1 MKKILSILALA
12 LVSASLAFGQDARG
26 RVPETVV
33 GDVLAAMPC
42 ENATTLA
49 ENVRDLAASAPA
61 TVELLAARLGEQGT
75 NALVEYALS
84 SIATFISDPAQ
95 GRYKDAVREGFAKGI
110 SAQSD
115 PVNRQFLLAQL
126 RLFATADDIDLFKQ
140 FVTDPL
146 AGPAALATIADLGGR
161 DTILDLALND
171 TAPKTALAGVIAAQ
185 DWREA
190 EPTLLRWARSVTGPV
205 EKNAIAEAL
214 GRIGGEASLG
224 WLKDNSLADYVVA
237 LKNIP
242 AKKAVKAAKELL
254 ETGNSGLQC
263 AAAGIILEKD
273 TEKDALKVL
282 QNILKSG
289 DRPLRNAALA
299 AAASRFGADAVAPV
313 LTKAFAKLGDGAK
326 TDIVHWLGAH
336 KTGEATVLSGLD
348 APGELGDAAVRAA
361 GLFGGSPF
369 ARVSL
374 LGQLAGDR
382 APLALTALKSLA
394 DDPFLPEV
402 VVSYLGNPVN
412 ETQSDNLMALAS
424 AKEMKAAA
432 PVILE
437 KAAQGS
443 AAAVSALAGVVRPED
458 ADAVAALLRKA
469 PADQVPAL
477 QDALSAALH
486 TLSPAE
492 QTARV
497 QSLMGTDA
505 PARFYPVLGGIGTDE
520 AAGILR
526 GLAAADSAAKDALLA
541 MDNPTVLPDLLAS
554 AEEGNEASLAKYID
568 LLSTYEQDADRKR
581 FGLSEAIG
589 LAKDPALRV
598 LALDKL
604 GGMPMMKAFLLA
616 ARSLDDTNADV
627 RYAAAN
633 AVRNIASKC
642 TEEINY
648 DDLKRGL
655 GKARALF
662 ASTGDADDGYAV
674 DEIDKLLLE
683 AKPSPRSELTAEEK
697 ARGFEMLFD
706 GTDLSKWHGDL
717 EGYTVVNGA
726 IYVSA
731 NYGATGNLYTN
742 KEYRNFVYRFEF
754 CFLEEGVNNGVGIRT
769 PENVDAAYEG
779 MCELQILDHDAS
791 VYAGWLQDYQ
801 VHGSIYGVVPAKR
814 LKHKPLGEWSAEE
827 IIVEGDHIKV
837 TVNGEV
843 ITDADVRKVTKGHNV
858 APDGSGK
865 NPYTID
871 GHDHPGMFNYKG
883 YISFCG
889 HGAGLKIRNVRI
901 LDLGYKK

>member
-1 MKKILSILALA
+1 MKKIVSLIALA
-12 LVSASLAFGQDARG
+12 LVGATLCFGQDARG
-26 RVPETVV
+26 RVPSTVV
-33 GDVLAAMPC
+33 SDVLAAMPC
-42 ENATTLA
+42 DDAAILA
-49 ENVRDLAASAPA
+49 QNVQDLAVSAPA

-84 SIATFISDPAQ
+84 SLAAFVSDPARAQ
-95 GRYKDAVREGFAKGI
+95 YKDAVREGFAKGI
-110 SAQSD
+110 AAQTD

-126 RLFATADDIDLFKQ
+126 RLFATPKDIDLYKK
-140 FVTDPL
+140 FVNDPL
-146 AGPAALATIADLGGR
+146 AGPAALATIADLGGK
-161 DTILDLALND
+161 DTILELVGNGA
-171 TAPKTALAGVIAAQ
+171 APKAALADVIADQ
-185 DWREA
+185 GYREA
-190 EPTLLRWARSVTGPV
+190 EPALLKWAAAVTDPV

-224 WLKDNSLADYVVA
+224 WLKANSLSDYMVA
-237 LKNIP
+237 LENIP
-242 AKKAVKAAKELL
+242 AAKAVKAAKEILK
-254 ETGNSGLQC
+254 TGTSGLQC
-263 AAAGIILEKD
+263 AASGIILGKD
-273 TEKDALKVL
+273 TEKGALKAL
-282 QNILKSG
+282 LDILKSE
-289 DRPLRNAALA
+289 DRPLRNTALA
-299 AAASRFGADAVAPV
+299 AATSRFGADGVAPV
-313 LTKAFAKLGDGAK
+313 LTKAFPKLGEGAK
-326 TDIVHWLGAH
+326 TDIVNWMGAH
-336 KTGEATVLSGLD
+336 QTGEATVLSVLQ

-374 LGQLAGDR
+374 IEALSGER
-382 APLALTALKSLA
+382 APQALSALKSLA

-402 VVSYLGNPVN
+402 VVHYLGQPAN
-412 ETQSDNLMALAS
+412 ETQLNYLMALAG

-432 PVILE
+432 PVLLQ
-437 KAAQGS
+437 KAAEGS
-443 AAAVSALAGVVRPED
+443 ADAVAALSGVVRPED
-458 ADAVAALLRKA
+458 ASAVAALLAKA
-469 PADQVPAL
+469 PDAQVPAL
-477 QDALSAALH
+477 QKALSAAIH
-486 TLSPAE
+486 TLAPEE
-492 QTARV
+492 QTACV
-497 QSLMGTDA
+497 KTLMIGH
-505 PARFYPVLGGIGTDE
+505 PSRFYPVLGHIGTDE

-526 GLAAADSAAKDALLA
+526 SLANDPAAKEALLA
-541 MDNPTVLPDLLAS
+541 MDNATVIPDLLAS
-554 AEEGNEASLAKYID
+554 AEEGDAASLKRYID
-568 LLSTYEQDADRKR
+568 MVSTYEQDADRKR
-581 FGLSEAIG
+581 FALAEAIG

-598 LALDKL
+598 RALDHL
-604 GGMPMMKAFLLA
+604 GNLPLMKAFLLA

-627 RYAAAN
+627 RYTAAS
-633 AVRNIASKC
+633 AVKKIASKC

-648 DDLKRGL
+648 DDFKSAL

-674 DEIDKLLLE
+674 DEIDKMLLE
-683 AKPSPRSELTAEEK
+683 ARPSPRSELTAEEK

-769 PENVDAAYEG
+769 PENVDAAYDG
-779 MCELQILDHDAS
+779 MCELQILDHDAP
-791 VYAGWLQDYQ
+791 VYAGWLRDYQ

-814 LKHKPLGEWSAEE
+814 LKHKPLGEWSTEE

-843 ITDADVRKVTKGHNV
+843 ITDADVRKVTKGHNM
-858 APDGSGK
+858 APDGSDK

-871 GHDHPGMFNYKG
+871 GHNHPGMFNYKG

>member
-1 MKKILSILALA
+1 MKKILSIFALA

-33 GDVLAAMPC
+33 GDVLAVMPC
-42 ENATTLA
+42 DNAATLA
-49 ENVRDLAASAPA
+49 QNVQDLVASAPT

-84 SIATFISDPAQ
+84 SIAAYISDPANAQ
-95 GRYKDAVREGFAKGI
+95 YKNAVREGFAKGI
-110 SAQSD
+110 AAQAD

-126 RLFATADDIDLFKQ
+126 RLFATKDDIDLFKKY
-140 FVTDPL
+140 VSDNL
-146 AGPAALATIADLGGR
+146 AGPAALATIADLGGKE
-161 DTILDLALND
+161 TILGLVESAA
-171 TAPKTALAGVIAAQ
+171 APKAALADVIADQ
-185 DWREA
+185 GFTEA
-190 EPTLLRWARSVTGPV
+190 EPALLRWAAAATDPV

-214 GRIGGEASLG
+214 GRVGSEASLD
-224 WLKDNSLADYVVA
+224 WLKANSLADYMVA
-237 LKNIP
+237 LGNIP
-242 AKKAVKAAKELL
+242 AKKAVKAAKEILS
-254 ETGNSGLQC
+254 TGTSGLQC
-263 AAAGIILEKD
+263 AAAGIIMNKD
-273 TEKDALKVL
+273 TEKGALKVL
-282 QNILKSG
+282 KDILKSN
-289 DRPLRNAALA
+289 DRPLRNAALTA
-299 AAASRFGADAVAPV
+299 ATRRLGADVVAPV
-313 LTKAFAKLGDGAK
+313 LIKAFTKLGDGAK
-326 TDIVHWLGAH
+326 TDIVNWLGAN
-336 KTGEATVLSGLD
+336 KIGESVILSALN
-348 APGELGDAAVRAA
+348 APGELGDAAVRSA
-361 GLFGGSPF
+361 GL
-369 ARVSL
+369 
-374 LGQLAGDR
+374 LGTQPACDALISQLAGSRGAR
-382 APLALTALKSLA
+382 ALNALKAFNGPVASSVLDALA
-394 DDPFLPEV
+394 A
-402 VVSYLGNPVN
+402 PVN
-412 ETQSDNLMALAS
+412 EMQMDNLMALAS

-432 PVILE
+432 SIVLE
-437 KAAQGS
+437 KARQGS
-443 AAAVSALAGVVRPED
+443 AAAVDALAGVVGPTYAGDVASLLGSVPESLTP
-458 ADAVAALLRKA
+458 AVQKALLASIHTLTPDEQTERI
-469 PADQVPAL
+469 L
-477 QDALSAALH
+477 YMLNLSAIPP
-486 TLSPAE
+486 SYY
-492 QTARV
+492 
-497 QSLMGTDA
+497 
-505 PARFYPVLGGIGTDE
+505 YPVLGAIGTDK
-520 AAGILR
+520 AAETLR
-526 GLAAADSAAKDALLA
+526 ELSADPAAKDALLA

-554 AEEGNEASLAKYID
+554 AEDGNEASLKKYIN
-568 LLSTYEQDADRKR
+568 LLAAYEQDADKKR

-598 LALDKL
+598 LALDKV
-604 GGMPMMKAFLLA
+604 GDMPMMKAFLLA

-627 RYAAAN
+627 RYAAAQ
-633 AVRNIASKC
+633 AVKNIASKC

-655 GKARALF
+655 EKARALF

-674 DEIDKLLLE
+674 DEIDKMLLE

-779 MCELQILDHDAS
+779 MCELQILDHDAP

-814 LKHKPLGEWSAEE
+814 LKHKPLGEWSTEE
-827 IIVEGDHIKV
+827 IIVQGDHIKV

-901 LDLGYKK
+901 LELK

>member
-1 MKKILSILALA
+1 MKKIVSLIALA
-12 LVSASLAFGQDARG
+12 LVGATLCFGQDARG
-26 RVPETVV
+26 RVPSTVV
-33 GDVLAAMPC
+33 SDVLAAMPC
-42 ENATTLA
+42 DDAAILA
-49 ENVRDLAASAPA
+49 QNVQDLAVSAPA

-84 SIATFISDPAQ
+84 SLAAFVSDPARAQ
-95 GRYKDAVREGFAKGI
+95 YKDAVREGFAKGI
-110 SAQSD
+110 AAQTD

-126 RLFATADDIDLFKQ
+126 RLFATPKDVDLFKQ
-140 FVTDPL
+140 YVNDPL
-146 AGPAALATIADLGGR
+146 AGPAALATIADLGGK
-161 DTILDLALND
+161 DTILELVESAA
-171 TAPKTALAGVIAAQ
+171 APKAALADVIADQ
-185 DWREA
+185 GYREA
-190 EPTLLRWARSVTGPV
+190 EPALLKWAAAVSDPV

-224 WLKDNSLADYVVA
+224 WLKANSLSDYMVA
-237 LKNIP
+237 LQNIP
-242 AKKAVKAAKELL
+242 AAKAVKAAKEILK
-254 ETGNSGLQC
+254 TGTSGLQC
-263 AAAGIILEKD
+263 AAAGIILGKD
-273 TEKDALKVL
+273 TEKGALKAL
-282 QNILKSG
+282 QDILKSE

-299 AAASRFGADAVAPV
+299 AATSRFGADGVAPV
-313 LTKAFAKLGDGAK
+313 LTKAFPKLGEGAK
-326 TDIVHWLGAH
+326 TDIVNWLGAH
-336 KTGEATVLSGLD
+336 QTGEATVLSALN
-348 APGELGDAAVRAA
+348 APGELGDAAVRSA
-361 GLFGGSPF
+361 GLFGGSPS

-374 LGQLAGDR
+374 IEAISGER
-382 APLALTALKSLA
+382 APLALSALKSLA

-402 VVSYLGNPVN
+402 VVHYLGQPAN
-412 ETQSDNLMALAS
+412 ETQLNNLMALAS

-432 PVILE
+432 PVVLK
-437 KAAQGS
+437 KAAEGS
-443 AAAVSALAGVVRPED
+443 ADAVAALSGVVRPED
-458 ADAVAALLRKA
+458 ASAVAELLAKA
-469 PADQVPAL
+469 PEAQVPAL
-477 QDALSAALH
+477 QNALSAAIH
-486 TLSPAE
+486 TLAPEE
-492 QTARV
+492 QTACV
-497 QSLMGTDA
+497 KTLMIGH
-505 PARFYPVLGGIGTDE
+505 PSRFYPVLGYIGTDE

-526 GLAAADSAAKDALLA
+526 SLANDPAAKEALLA
-541 MDNPTVLPDLLAS
+541 MDNATVIPDLLAS
-554 AEEGNEASLAKYID
+554 AEEGNAASLKRYID
-568 LLSTYEQDADRKR
+568 MVSTYEQDADRKR
-581 FGLSEAIG
+581 FGLAEAIS

-598 LALDKL
+598 RALDKL
-604 GGMPMMKAFLLA
+604 GDLPLMKAFLLA
-616 ARSLDDTNADV
+616 ARSLDDTDADV

-633 AVRNIASKC
+633 AVKKIASKC

-648 DDLKRGL
+648 DDLNAAL
-655 GKARALF
+655 GKARTLF

-674 DEIDKLLLE
+674 DEIDKMLVE

-769 PENVDAAYEG
+769 PENVDAAYDG
-779 MCELQILDHDAS
+779 MCELQILDHDAP
-791 VYAGWLQDYQ
+791 VYAGWLRDYQ

-814 LKHKPLGEWSAEE
+814 LKHKPLGEWSTEE

-843 ITDADVRKVTKGHNV
+843 ITDADVRKVTKGHNM
-858 APDGSGK
+858 APDGSDK

-871 GHDHPGMFNYKG
+871 GHNHPGMFNYKG